1 MGIEQ
6 DIERM
11 AEQEKR
17 LCLPHF
23 HHAVAWDL
31 GTRLKSRSEASGL
44 ALTIEVRLA
53 RETVFFFAMP
63 GTTPGNA
70 DWVRRKRNTVE
81 LLQSSSYAVGRSL
94 ELEGLTLEQRMG
106 ASARDYAVH
115 GGGFPIRVSGMGC
128 VGAVT
133 VSGAPQRDDHET
145 VVAVLAE
152 MCGVPLREVALAASA
167 SP

>member
-1 MGIEQ
+1 MNIEL

-11 AEQEKR
+11 ATQEQR
-17 LCLPHF
+17 LHF
-23 HHAVAWDL
+23 SRFDNTVAWDL
-31 GTRLKSRSEASGL
+31 GTRLKSRCEASGL

-53 RETVFFFAMP
+53 RETVFLFAMP
-63 GTTPGNA
+63 GTTPTNA

-94 ELEGLTLEQRMG
+94 ELEGLSLEQKMG
-106 ASARDYAVH
+106 APARDHAVH
-115 GGGFPIRVSGMGC
+115 GGGFPIRITSVGC

-133 VSGAPQRDDHET
+133 VSGAPQREDHAI

-152 MCGVPLREVALAASA
+152 MCGVPLADVALD
-167 SP
+167 